1 MEKLEVNKHIPFGAT
16 LQDVLNHPSLSD
28 TKLKYLL
35 RLRGIYLED
44 SKNNDTYP
52 ILLST
57 ILSPSEFEYI
67 KENIRGKELNQKIL
81 SRPLA
86 WHNTDDLIKV
96 VPDKIDLK
104 EIIRTADS
112 RQAVISQTNF
122 AMVEGN
128 PNKVKMQ
135 FRCQTNNYNS
145 GWYRTKNEYDG
156 EIVLEKVQENDKVY
170 LRMIYTSPETQTIA
184 DLGVKHLVNEFKSK
198 NYTKPNTDVE
208 RILYSNFTNEERI
221 KFFLSLTDSSEIFEF
236 QRATDLDI
244 APDRT
249 MEMPIEIAKLMT
261 GKVNTLKIN
270 GETLHEHY
278 LINENENHKY
288 IELAS
293 VEALYNFSYHA
304 AEGNCVVQFGFNGY
318 FKKRL
323 SNIEFSIDVSTVN
336 LKDEYKGVNK
346 DKVRLFLLQ
355 EFEKFKMEKYNL
367 LKSQPHSVQHTT

>member
-16 LQDVLNHPSLSD
+16 LQDVLNHPSLTD

-35 RLRGIYLED
+35 RSRGVFVED

-52 ILLST
+52 LLLSM
-57 ILSPSEFEYI
+57 ILSPHEFEFI

-86 WHNTDDLIKV
+86 WHNTEDLINV

-104 EIIRTADS
+104 EILKAGDS
-112 RQAVISQTNF
+112 RQSVISQTNF
-122 AMVEGN
+122 AKVDGN
-128 PNKVKMQ
+128 PNKVRMQ

-145 GWYRTKNEYDG
+145 GWYRTKNEYEG
-156 EIVLEKVQENDKVY
+156 EILLEKVQENEKVY

-184 DLGVKHLVNEFKSK
+184 DLGVKHLVKEFKSK
-198 NYTKPNTDVE
+198 NYTKPNTEVE
-208 RILYSNFTNEERI
+208 RILYNSFDNEERI
-221 KFFLSLTDSSEIFEF
+221 KFFLSLTDSSDLFEF

-244 APDRT
+244 APDKT
-249 MEMPIEIAKLMT
+249 KDMPAEVSKLMT

-270 GETLHEHY
+270 GESLHEHY
-278 LINENENHKY
+278 LIKEHENHQY

-304 AEGNCVVQFGFNGY
+304 AEGSCTVQFGFNGY

-323 SNIEFSIDVSTVN
+323 GNIEFTVDVSTVY
-336 LKDEYKGVNK
+336 LKDEYRNVNK
-346 DKVRLFLLQ
+346 DKVRMFLLQ
-355 EFEKFKMEKYNL
+355 EFEKFKTGKYNL
-367 LKSQPHSVQHTT
+367 LKHGS

>member
-67 KENIRGKELNQKIL
+67 KENIRGKELNQKIT

-86 WHNTDDLIKV
+86 WHNTEELIKI
-96 VPDKIDLK
+96 VPDKIDLNK
-104 EIIRTADS
+104 ILQDADS
-112 RQAVISQTNF
+112 RQTIISQTNF

-128 PNKVKMQ
+128 PNKVRMQ

-145 GWYRTKNEYDG
+145 GWYRTKNEYEG
-156 EIVLEKVQENDKVY
+156 EIIIEKVQENDKVY
-170 LRMIYTSPETQTIA
+170 LRMLYTSPETLSIA
-184 DLGVKHLVNEFKSK
+184 DLGVKHLVNDFKKK
-198 NYTKPNTDVE
+198 NYTKPNTEVE

-236 QRATDLDI
+236 QRATDLDM

-249 MEMPIEIAKLMT
+249 MEMPVEIAKLMT

-278 LINENENHKY
+278 LIKEDENHKY

-293 VEALYNFSYHA
+293 IEALYNFSYHA
-304 AEGNCVVQFGFNGY
+304 AEGSCVVQFGFNGY

-336 LKDEYKGVNK
+336 LKDEYRGASK

-355 EFEKFKMEKYNL
+355 EFEKF
-367 LKSQPHSVQHTT
+367 

>member
-1 MEKLEVNKHIPFGAT
+1 MEKLEINKHIPFGAT

-67 KENIRGKELNQKIL
+67 KENIRGKELNQKIA

-86 WHNTDDLIKV
+86 WHNTEDLIKV
-96 VPDKIDLK
+96 VPDKIDLNK
-104 EIIRTADS
+104 ILKDADS
-112 RQAVISQTNF
+112 KQTVISQTNF

-145 GWYRTKNEYDG
+145 GWYRTKNEYEG
-156 EIVLEKVQENDKVY
+156 EIIIEKVQENDKVY
-170 LRMIYTSPETQTIA
+170 LRMLYTSPETLSIA
-184 DLGVKHLVNEFKSK
+184 DLGVKHLVSDFKNK
-198 NYTKPNTDVE
+198 KFTKPNTEVE
-208 RILYSNFTNEERI
+208 RILYSNFTNEERM
-221 KFFLSLTDSSEIFEF
+221 KFFLSLTDSSEVFEF
-236 QRATDLDI
+236 QRATDLDM

-249 MEMPIEIAKLMT
+249 MEMPVEIAKLMT

-278 LINENENHKY
+278 LIKENENHKY

-304 AEGNCVVQFGFNGY
+304 AEGSCVVQFGFNGY

-336 LKDEYKGVNK
+336 LKDEYKGASK

-355 EFEKFKMEKYNL
+355 EFEKFKMEKYNW
-367 LKSQPHSVQHTT
+367 LKYQSISKQYTL